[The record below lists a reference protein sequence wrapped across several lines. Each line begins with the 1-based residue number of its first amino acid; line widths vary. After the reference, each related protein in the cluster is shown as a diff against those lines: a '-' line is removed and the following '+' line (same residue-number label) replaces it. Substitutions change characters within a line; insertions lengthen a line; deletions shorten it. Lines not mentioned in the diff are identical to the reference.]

1 MKYSS
6 LILAAALTLSVAA
19 QAGDDDAASV
29 PKVAMKPA
37 QFSEFRAEC
46 IEQGISDD
54 LETDQLKSFVDYC
67 ISEKSAGR
75 EPASGGG
82 GD

>member
-6 LILAAALTLSVAA
+6 LILASALTMSVAA
-19 QAGDDDAASV
+19 QAGDDDATSAS
-29 PKVAMKPA
+29 KVAMKPA

-46 IEQGISDD
+46 IVLGVGEGLD
-54 LETDQLKSFVDYC
+54 TDQLKAFVDDC
-67 ISEKSAGR
+67 IGAKSAGR

>member
-1 MKYSS
+1 MKYTS
-6 LILAAALTLSVAA
+6 LILASALTMSLGA
-19 QAGDDDAASV
+19 QAGDDEAASV
-29 PKVAMKPA
+29 GKVAMKPA

-46 IEQGISDD
+46 IELGVSDD
-54 LETDQLKSFVDYC
+54 LDKDQLKSFVENC

>member
-6 LILAAALTLSVAA
+6 LILASALTVSVAA
-19 QAGDDDAASV
+19 QAGSDDAASV
-29 PKVAMKPA
+29 AEVAMKPA

-46 IEQGISDD
+46 IELGVSDD
-54 LETDQLKSFVDYC
+54 LETDQLKSFVEHC

>member
-6 LILAAALTLSVAA
+6 LILASALTMSVAA
-19 QAGDDDAASV
+19 QAGDDDATSV
-29 PKVAMKPA
+29 ANVAMKPA

-46 IEQGISDD
+46 IVLGIGED
-54 LETDQLKSFVDYC
+54 LDTDQLRAFVDDC
-67 ISEKSAGR
+67 ISAKSAAA

>member
-6 LILAAALTLSVAA
+6 LLLASALTMSVGV
-19 QAGDDDAASV
+19 QAGDDDAASIG
-29 PKVAMKPA
+29 KVAMKPA

-46 IEQGISDD
+46 IELGVSED
-54 LETDQLKSFVDYC
+54 LDGDQLKSFVADC
-67 ISEKSAGR
+67 ISAKNAGR